1 MRSMVALAV
10 RRRVTVFMAALAI
23 VAFGIVG
30 YNRLALELFPNI
42 TYPSLTVQTD
52 FPDTAPQEV
61 ENLLVAGRCV
71 SGDKISH
78 AALRSMMCCTVTG
91 QGAGVAAAVSLN
103 DGVNVGEVDINRLQA
118 TFRKQ
123 GVRLD

>member
-1 MRSMVALAV
+1 MQSLVAMAV

-61 ENLLVAGRCV
+61 ENLITRPVEEAVGVLRGLQSIHSV
-71 SGDKISH
+71 S
-78 AALRSMMCCTVTG
+78 RSSPNMVRRFWKRTFSEETSS
-91 QGAGVAAAVSLN
+91 ASSIVS
-103 DGVNVGEVDINRLQA
+103 
-118 TFRKQ
+118 T
-123 GVRLD
+123 